1 MRKIIIFIFFLA
13 IPAMLLLQV
22 GSNDESV
29 KQNRRHAEKSRDTHI
44 TSLQSQQVLFQ
55 PGQGRLSLNYI

>member
-1 MRKIIIFIFFLA
+1 MRKIIIFIFFS
-13 IPAMLLLQV
+13 AMLLLQV

-55 PGQGRLSLNYI
+55 PGKAGISLNYI